1 MTFSAHDLSIDV
13 FDYDLPD
20 GRIARYP
27 VAERDQAKQLV
38 YKDGVISEGVF
49 RDLPGRLPEGTLLI
63 GNRTRVIHARL
74 FFPLEE
80 GKRPIEIF
88 CLDPLAPVDYAQS
101 LGARTQVQWKVLI
114 GGNRR
119 WKRGALSLP
128 LQVNGQAVTLQA
140 RRGER
145 EDNTFA
151 VTFSWTTDGPPVTFG
166 EVLAAAG
173 TIPLP
178 PYLGREAEA
187 ADHDRYQTVFAK
199 TEGSVAA
206 PTAGLHFTPEV
217 MAGLAARSIDW
228 QEVVLH
234 VGAGTFKPVDA
245 DTLGGHTMHREYF
258 AVSRSFVNRLL
269 VQLENGWPIVSV
281 GTTSLRCLESLFYL
295 GAGCASGNPPDAGA
309 PVEISQWV
317 AEDPALL
324 AVSPVAAIQA
334 LAEFMVQNDLA
345 EISGYT
351 QLLLTPFATLQLADG
366 LITNFHQPRSTLLLL
381 VAAIVGDDWQKI
393 YAYALAHD
401 FRFLSYG
408 DSSLLWK

>member
-1 MTFSAHDLSIDV
+1 MPANARDLSIDV

-20 GRIARYP
+20 ERIARYP

-38 YKDGVISEGVF
+38 YQAGEITSGVF
-49 RDLPGRLPEGTLLI
+49 CDLPGRLPEGTLLI
-63 GNRTRVIHARL
+63 GNKTRVIHARL
-74 FFPLEE
+74 FFPLAE

-88 CLDPLAPVDYAQS
+88 CLDPLLPVDYAQS
-101 LGARTQVQWKVLI
+101 LGARSQVQWKVLI

-119 WKRGALSLP
+119 WKRGALTLSLEIDGYKVS
-128 LQVNGQAVTLQA
+128 LEAE
-140 RRGER
+140 RGER
-145 EDNTFA
+145 QDNTFA
-151 VTFSWTTDGPPVTFG
+151 VTFSWTTEGPPVTFG

-178 PYLGREAEA
+178 PYLNRTAEA

-217 MAGLAARSIDW
+217 MANLAQRNIDW
-228 QEVVLH
+228 QEVTLH

-245 DTLGGHTMHREYF
+245 PTLGGHTMHREYF
-258 AVSRSFVNRLL
+258 TVTKAFVDRLL
-269 VQLENGWPIVSV
+269 SQLESGKPVVSV

-295 GAGCASGNPPDAGA
+295 GAEVSNGQLPDAGS
-309 PVEISQWV
+309 PVEIDQWV
-317 AEDPALL
+317 ADNSSLTD
-324 AVSPVAAIQA
+324 VAPITAIQA
-334 LAEFMVQNDLA
+334 LATYLEDNGLS

-351 QLLLTPFATLQLADG
+351 QLLLTPFATLKLADG

-381 VAAIVGDDWQKI
+381 VAAIVGDDWKKI
-393 YAYALAHD
+393 YRYALD
-401 FRFLSYG
+401 SEFRFLSYG
-408 DSSLLWK
+408 DSSLLWG

>member
-1 MTFSAHDLSIDV
+1 MSSNARDLSIDV

-20 GRIARYP
+20 ERIARYP
-27 VAERDQAKQLV
+27 VAERDQAQQLV
-38 YKDGVISEGVF
+38 YRDGEITSGVF
-49 RDLPGRLPEGTLLI
+49 SDLPGRLPEGTLLI
-63 GNRTRVIHARL
+63 GNKTRVIHARL
-74 FFPLEE
+74 FFPLAE
-80 GKRPIEIF
+80 GKRPIEVF
-88 CLDPLAPVDYAQS
+88 CLDPLLPVDYAQS
-101 LGARTQVQWKVLI
+101 LGARSQVQWKVLI

-119 WKRGALSLP
+119 WKRGALTLP
-128 LQVNGQAVTLQA
+128 LEIDGHTVSLEAA
-140 RRGER
+140 RGER
-145 EDNTFA
+145 QDNTFA
-151 VTFSWTTDGPPVTFG
+151 VTFNWTTDGPPVTFG

-178 PYLGREAEA
+178 PYLNRSAEA

-217 MAGLAARSIDW
+217 MANLAERRIDW
-228 QEVVLH
+228 QEVTLH

-245 DTLGGHTMHREYF
+245 PTLGGHTMHREYF
-258 AVSRSFVNRLL
+258 TVTKAFVDRLL
-269 VQLENGWPIVSV
+269 AQLESGQPVVSV

-295 GAGCASGNPPDAGA
+295 GAEISNDRLPDPGS
-309 PVEISQWV
+309 PVEIDQWV
-317 AEDPALL
+317 ADNPLL
-324 AVSPVAAIQA
+324 TGVSPTTAIQA
-334 LAEFMVQNDLA
+334 LASYLA
-345 EISGYT
+345 DHNLSEISGYT

-381 VAAIVGDDWQKI
+381 VAAIVGDDWHKI
-393 YAYALAHD
+393 YDYALANG